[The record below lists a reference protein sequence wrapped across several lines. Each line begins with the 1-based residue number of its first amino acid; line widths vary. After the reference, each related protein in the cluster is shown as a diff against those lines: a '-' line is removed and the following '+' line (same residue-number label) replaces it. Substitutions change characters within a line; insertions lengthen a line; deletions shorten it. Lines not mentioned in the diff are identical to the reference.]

1 MVYEYPCEVSTT
13 DNLSSLVR
21 DLTEDQLVAHVARRF
36 YLEDESKVAIAKS
49 LGLSRF
55 KVARLL
61 ATGQEKGIVRIE
73 ILEPTTDLPT
83 FSTPL
88 AKHLSL
94 NHVRVIDSRG
104 DAGQIRAQLGAMA
117 AQYLAQQSSSG
128 QTIGIGWGRTMTEV
142 ARHLPPLAMVT
153 AVQIMGATHESSPQ
167 FPIEIIRDMIEVN
180 GGTAHSIFE
189 PLYVG
194 ESTELQRRIRGLT
207 YELGLF
213 DHLDTAVLSIGSWA
227 PPTTQLR
234 ESLPPIL
241 RQRLDASNPAAE
253 IGGIWL
259 SHDATVVCPE
269 ITRQCITIAPH
280 QLLET
285 PEVLAVAGGQEKADA
300 IYATARSGLLTSL
313 ITDRRTAE
321 CLLERK
327 PVINP
332 TFKRL

>member
-1 MVYEYPCEVSTT
+1 METT
-13 DNLSSLVR
+13 NNLYSLVH

-36 YLEDESKVAIAKS
+36 YLEDESKVSIAKS

-61 ATGQEKGIVRIE
+61 ATGQERGIVRIE

-88 AKHLSL
+88 AQHLGL
-94 NHVRVIDSRG
+94 DRVRVIDSRG
-104 DAGQIRAQLGAMA
+104 SASEVRAQLGAMA
-117 AQYLAQQSSSG
+117 AQYLAERASSG

-153 AVQIMGATHESSPQ
+153 AVQLMGAIHESSLQ
-167 FPIEIIRDMIEVN
+167 SPIEIIREMIEAN
-180 GGTAHSIFE
+180 GGTAHSVVE

-194 ESTELQRRIRGLT
+194 ESAELQRRTRGLT
-207 YELGLF
+207 YELGLL
-213 DHLDTAVLSIGSWA
+213 DHLNTAVLSIGSWA

-241 RQRLDASNPAAE
+241 RQRLDDSNPAAE

-280 QLLET
+280 QLLVT
-285 PEVLAVAGGQEKADA
+285 PEVVAVAGGQEKADA

-313 ITDRRTAE
+313 VTDRRAAE
-321 CLLERK
+321 CLLQRE
-327 PVINP
+327 PVTQP
-332 TFKRL
+332 TFERL